1 MYKLGNITD
10 NRDAYLN
17 RAQEHPPWPPPITTT
32 TPDIVS
38 QSIPEIDILHIRLI
52 RKIPRRFV
60 ISLSPGFHKV
70 VPPLVLADVV
80 QPEEE
85 AHGYSRAEADDTRE
99 HARAVRRRL
108 GGSTIGCQLKYLKTP
123 KAGLT

>member
-32 TPDIVS
+32 TPDI
-38 QSIPEIDILHIRLI
+38 
-52 RKIPRRFV
+52 V